1 MLGGHR
7 ADGSRSIASLK
18 VYSMPSPESAPAPT
32 SESPV
37 LVPELPGERRIGV
50 DLVDLCARISDS
62 TAFAVVAFCLI
73 MANAAVLGV
82 ETYAG
87 ASRTWHAEL
96 RAAETFFLVAF
107 SGEIVIRAAAFGRRP
122 GVFFRDGWN
131 VFDLLVVVAAFV
143 PVIRE
148 NATILRL
155 LRLAR
160 VLRAVR
166 MFPQVRLILT
176 AAWKS
181 LPGALS
187 FLVVGALVLYMY
199 AMLGWIL
206 FADTMPEHY
215 GSLGRACLTLFFLM
229 ALDGLGDMVRE
240 GLEVSRWTALYFG
253 SYVLVTSFL
262 LVNLLIGVVITSLE
276 DARASHHASAPEE
289 TAERPASAGGAT
301 EDVTEDVTEPDR
313 DRTECADQE
322 EIRRR
327 IADLR
332 AALDALEST
341 MASREP

>member
-1 MLGGHR
+1 
-7 ADGSRSIASLK
+7 
-18 VYSMPSPESAPAPT
+18 MPSPESAPAPA
-32 SESPV
+32 SEPAV
-37 LVPELPGERRIGV
+37 LASDLSGGRRLGASV
-50 DLVDLCARISDS
+50 VDLCAKVGDS
-62 TAFAVVAFCLI
+62 TAFAVAAFFLI
-73 MANAAVLGV
+73 VANAAVLGV
-82 ETYAG
+82 ETYSGTA
-87 ASRTWHAEL
+87 RTWHTEL
-96 RAAETFFLVAF
+96 RVAETFFLVAF
-107 SGEIVIRAAAFGRRP
+107 GVEIVIRFAALGRRP
-122 GVFFRDGWN
+122 GEFFRDGWN
-131 VFDLLVVVAAFV
+131 VFDLVVVIAAFV

-166 MFPQVRLILT
+166 MFPQVRVILT
-176 AAWKS
+176 AAWRS

-187 FLVVGALVLYMY
+187 FLVVGALILYIY

-276 DARASHHASAPEE
+276 DAQASHAQPAGEPSAGPPTAFDEAEPARTGAASADDDE
-289 TAERPASAGGAT
+289 
-301 EDVTEDVTEPDR
+301 V
-313 DRTECADQE
+313 
-322 EIRRR
+322 RRR

-341 MASREP
+341 VRPRDR